1 MFTFFKDLWQFFFT
15 EDVPDKIKQIDEVIL
30 VDLAGA
36 LQQTFRFIWQRKK
49 L

>member
-1 MFTFFKDLWQFFFT
+1 MFTFFKDLWQFFLT
-15 EDVPDKIKQIDEVIL
+15 EDVQDKIKQSDEVIL
-30 VDLAGA
+30 VDLAGS

>member
-15 EDVPDKIKQIDEVIL
+15 EDVQDKIKQIDEVIL
-30 VDLAGA
+30 VDLAGS